1 MDAISQTPP
10 MLRSHALSLPP
21 SLQRRFGS
29 LPVTIG
35 SLLDRV
41 GRGVSNY
48 LILKVFSMGIHS
60 IFREKAIFLP
70 AFPVR
75 QGGANRARAAG
86 DGVAAGVTAPS
97 SGLIGVLSLAQHHA
111 DRSAGQVE
119 ILAQCVDEI
128 APIGIRELPRL

>member
-48 LILKVFSMGIHS
+48 LILKAFSMGTHS
-60 IFREKAIFLP
+60 IFGEKAIFLP
-70 AFPVR
+70 AFPMR
-75 QGGANRARAAG
+75 QGGANWERALA
-86 DGVAAGVTAPS
+86 TASPPGS
-97 SGLIGVLSLAQHHA
+97 
-111 DRSAGQVE
+111 
-119 ILAQCVDEI
+119 
-128 APIGIRELPRL
+128 PLPHPG